1 MGASYSTVSTTRS
14 ILSAFIPESGDGT
27 IGSQPE
33 TCRLVKDVFQERPA
47 LRKHAD
53 TWDFCSLPPTEKWSL
68 KQLTLRTAMLLALF
82 TGQRGHALH
91 SLKFSDIHMSSNKCS
106 LHFSSKRKHTWPA
119 EILSFEQDRKLCFV
133 DYLHVYIENTAT
145 LRSGHELFFSFHK
158 PYACFTLLSRWL
170 ALKQPSPQRGEQ
182 WPLRIVHNACRELL
196 CSSQRKVEPDRCSEG
211 GRMHVTKYIHSVLQ
225 QDCER

>member
-1 MGASYSTVSTTRS
+1 MW
-14 ILSAFIPESGDGT
+14 
-27 IGSQPE
+27 
-33 TCRLVKDVFQERPA
+33 DVDCVLEY
-47 LRKHAD
+47 
-53 TWDFCSLPPTEKWSL
+53 FCSLPPTEKLSL

-106 LHFSSKRKHTWPA
+106 LHFSSKRKHAWPA

-225 QDCER
+225 QDLRGKFNFGQSMRDGFLANVKMFVVNKWVPGTQMY